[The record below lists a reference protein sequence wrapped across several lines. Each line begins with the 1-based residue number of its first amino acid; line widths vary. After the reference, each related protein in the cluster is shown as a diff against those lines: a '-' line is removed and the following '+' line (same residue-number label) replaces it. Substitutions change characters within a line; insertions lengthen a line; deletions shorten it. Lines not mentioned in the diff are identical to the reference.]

1 MCPLPLFLRWNLAL
15 RSPKSHMSPLEG
27 RKRAGFP
34 LKIHC
39 GTVDFPY
46 RAVPWIRPVEGRGV
60 NAGLNL
66 RWFFVRRAVEGV
78 RVLKTLWKHHKSKEH
93 IFQHRSYI
101 PIFFS
106 TSKKNIFFGRPKYF
120 SKMFRRKKNREKN
133 RSFFF
138 VNFFLCWNFRRKKYF
153 PRKFSKKMFWSPKK
167 NFFLVAEFF
176 FWISISK

>member
-1 MCPLPLFLRWNLAL
+1 
-15 RSPKSHMSPLEG
+15 MSPLEG

-78 RVLKTLWKHHKSKEH
+78 RVLKTL
-93 IFQHRSYI
+93 
-101 PIFFS
+101 
-106 TSKKNIFFGRPKYF
+106 
-120 SKMFRRKKNREKN
+120 
-133 RSFFF
+133 
-138 VNFFLCWNFRRKKYF
+138 
-153 PRKFSKKMFWSPKK
+153 
-167 NFFLVAEFF
+167 
-176 FWISISK
+176 